1 MKALPK
7 QNHDTS
13 VICDTSKLTDKGC
26 DGAPDWIIEI
36 VLPGSR
42 RMDYYI
48 IIEIVSPGNPSDDY
62 IRKLYYYK
70 NYGVREYWIVDPAK
84 NFVIVYNFDTSDS
97 GQYTFADTIKAGIY
111 EDLYV
116 DFSKINL

>member
-36 VLPGSR
+36 VSPGSR
-42 RMDYYI
+42 KMDYFT
-48 IIEIVSPGNPSDDY
+48 
-62 IRKLYYYK
+62 KLFKYRTA
-70 NYGVREYWIVDPAK
+70 GVREYWIVDSGK
-84 NFVIVYNFDTSDS
+84 NLILVYNFDTSDS
-97 GQYTFADTIKAGIY
+97 EQYTFADTVKVGIY
-111 EDLYV
+111 EDLYI
-116 DFSKINL
+116 DFTNLK

>member
-36 VLPGSR
+36 VSPGSR
-42 RMDYYI
+42 RMDYFI
-48 IIEIVSPGNPSDDY
+48 
-62 IRKLYYYK
+62 KLFKYRTA
-70 NYGVREYWIVDPAK
+70 GVHEYWIVDPK
-84 NFVIVYNFDTSDS
+84 RKTISVNYFEGNIISVQYPFDSI
-97 GQYTFADTIKAGIY
+97 IKVNIY
-111 EDLYV
+111 EDLFIN
-116 DFSKINL
+116 FSEIANMLNI